1 MDDHPAVTISVRGT
15 GTTDCL
21 RSLRGWLVETGELRG
36 PLHLG
41 HQPCGA
47 SGPEGVVDVLVVAT
61 GTERESAVLAS
72 AVLSWL
78 RHRETGVDLRLATA
92 EGATVELPAERV
104 RSLDEDGVRAESARL
119 ARALAPAVH

>member
-1 MDDHPAVTISVRGT
+1 MTISVRGT

-41 HQPCGA
+41 HRPCGA
-47 SGPEGVVDVLVVAT
+47 SGPAGVVDVLVVAT
-61 GTERESAVLAS
+61 DTEGATSVLAS

-78 RHRETGVDLRLATA
+78 RHRETGVDLSLATA
-92 EGATVELPAERV
+92 DGATVELRADRV
-104 RSLDEDGVRAESARL
+104 RALDEDGVRAESARL
-119 ARALAPAVH
+119 ARQLAPSVH

>member
-1 MDDHPAVTISVRGT
+1 MTISVRGT